1 MSSYVYNA
9 PQNQIQTRRAAPLV
23 IGAPQIA
30 IVLDRSESMQKVQTK
45 AIAGVNNLLA
55 EQQAKS
61 ADSHFSLA
69 LFNDRVSIVHEAV
82 PIRDV
87 PALTQATYTPQ
98 GGTALN
104 DAIGAMMQSIGKHAS
119 RLTPVLIAVVTDGD
133 ENSSRQ
139 FTLPDIRQMLGYRQE
154 IHGWAFVFLGP
165 VGALHYARSIGIPEE
180 NFISFTA
187 SAAGITTILARLSQ
201 AMSAYRLG
209 DRQYILQLKGRE

>member
-1 MSSYVYNA
+1 MSEYIYN
-9 PQNQIQTRRAAPLV
+9 PPENQLQTRRTAPLV
-23 IGAPQIA
+23 IGAPQIGL
-30 IVLDRSESMQKVQTK
+30 VLDRSESMKSIRAE
-45 AIAGVNNLLA
+45 AIVGVNSLLT
-55 EQQAKS
+55 EQQEKS
-61 ADSHFSLA
+61 ADSRFSMT

-104 DAIGAMMQSIGKHAS
+104 DGIGAMMQSIGKHAS

-165 VGALHYARSIGIPEE
+165 AGALHYARSIGIPEE

-209 DRQYILQLKGRE
+209 DRQYMLQLKGRE